1 MEAPSE
7 TPIKKV
13 EVGNT
18 IKIRTPKGIATAKV
32 ASLKPLDRVQI
43 KECSDPSQNYIIFD
57 NEDILEIV
65 ENPVNEIDYKRKY
78 EELLAENKEL
88 KYQVALKDFSMGQVD
103 LYTRENKALCKER
116 DAFRAKAYD
125 LESKVTEMSVEIKFL
140 KNLLGRQYL

>member
-1 MEAPSE
+1 MAAQSE
-7 TPIKKV
+7 ITIKKV

-18 IKIRTPKGIATAKV
+18 IKIRTPKGIATAKA

-43 KECSDPSQNYIIFD
+43 KECSDPSYNYIIFD

-78 EELLAENKEL
+78 EALLAENKEL

-103 LYTRENKALCKER
+103 LYTRENKTLVKER
-116 DAFRAKAYD
+116 DTFRAKAYD

-140 KNLLGRQYL
+140 KKLLDR